1 MNWGLLI
8 SKPVGSSMIEPTFPL
23 FKTNKKRLF
32 EVSGALVVK
41 RNLFPDEYQPYKG
54 TTIFANLQLI
64 GKPK

>member
-1 MNWGLLI
+1 
-8 SKPVGSSMIEPTFPL
+8 MIEPTFPL